1 MKLPLCGLAVALV
14 AFVLL
19 GCGPKNGA
27 RSLGSKPLPT
37 PREVARQVARLRG
50 LPDRRPAPIEFVDES
65 RFLRELEL
73 PAAQPSRKSAFT
85 AKSVGLREVLGEQIV
100 GYYDKRSH
108 RIRIRAGRK
117 WDDDMVNVLAHELTH
132 SLQAQHL
139 PLPKTPAT
147 NLDEHLAR
155 KSLIEGDAML
165 VMLAYASLRQRVPL
179 KRALARAAIM
189 VSDIGFERYLR
200 ASGGNDVL
208 ASAPPAVRQRV
219 TFPYAGGLTFV
230 GDLWRTGGFGLV
242 NRVYDAPP
250 TSTEHVLHPEKYLA
264 GEGVVPVKTP
274 PAPPAAQEVIQ
285 GRLGE
290 LGTRV
295 LLAESVPQ
303 PQAAAA
309 AAGWGGDAF
318 IVYRVGT
325 TNAMQWVTTWD
336 SERDAQEFHL
346 AARKYAVSVGGDFSE
361 GGRTLLRRR
370 GKHVVFADGIADREA
385 LSERMLELIGTAPQ
399 ARPPF
404 GNLTI
409 PKLKRPPRTRP
420 PYVTR
425 TGLYVN
431 EYLGLVAQAP
441 AGVRVKLISPTSAVF
456 TLEGETTAFGG
467 IELSEQIAG
476 RDTIDDVHGT
486 FRDIVAE
493 ALGRYKLEYTG
504 GREIYLGSLG
514 HAVERNWRVKG
525 TRAGLSVIVLP
536 ICGRN
541 GSFVLWRFHAD
552 YVGRAVFH
560 QWLKSI
566 RPTAWKTPPVCAV
579 LDP

>member
-1 MKLPLCGLAVALV
+1 MLA
-14 AFVLL
+14 LL

-27 RSLGSKPLPT
+27 RSLSAKPLPT
-37 PREVARQVARLRG
+37 PREIAQQVARLRG
-50 LPDRRPAPIEFVDES
+50 LPDRRPAPIEFVDEP

-73 PAAQPSRKSAFT
+73 PPASAASRSSAFT
-85 AKSVGLREVLGEQIV
+85 TKSVGLREVLGEQIV
-100 GYYDKRSH
+100 GYYDKHSH

-139 PLPKTPAT
+139 PLPKAPAG
-147 NLDEHLAR
+147 NLDAHLAR

-165 VMLAYASLRQRVPL
+165 VMLAYASLRQRVPV
-179 KRALARAAIM
+179 KRALARAAVM
-189 VSDIGFERYLR
+189 VSDIGFERYIR

-208 ASAPPAVRQRV
+208 ASASPAIRQRV

-264 GEGVVPVKTP
+264 GEAVVPVEMP
-274 PAPPAAQEVIQ
+274 PAPADARDVIQ

-318 IVYRVGT
+318 VVYRLGT

-336 SERDAQEFHL
+336 SERDAQEFHI
-346 AARKYAVSVGGDFSE
+346 AVRKYAASVGGDFSE

-370 GKHVVFADGIADREA
+370 GRHVVFADGVGSSDE
-385 LSERMLELIGTAPQ
+385 LNEKLLGLIGTAPQ
-399 ARPPF
+399 SRPPF
-404 GNLTI
+404 GKLTI
-409 PKLKRPPRTRP
+409 PKLKRPRRTRP

-425 TGLYVN
+425 RGVYVN

-441 AGVRVKLISPTSAVF
+441 AGVRVKLISPTSAIF

-467 IELSEQIAG
+467 IELSEQIAQ
-476 RDTIDDVHGT
+476 RETIDDVHGT

-493 ALGRYKLEYTG
+493 ALGKYKLEYTG

-514 HAVERNWRVKG
+514 HAVERNWQVKG
-525 TRAGLSVIVLP
+525 TEAGLSVIVLP
-536 ICGRN
+536 ICRRN

-566 RPTAWKTPPVCAV
+566 RPTAWQVPPVCAV